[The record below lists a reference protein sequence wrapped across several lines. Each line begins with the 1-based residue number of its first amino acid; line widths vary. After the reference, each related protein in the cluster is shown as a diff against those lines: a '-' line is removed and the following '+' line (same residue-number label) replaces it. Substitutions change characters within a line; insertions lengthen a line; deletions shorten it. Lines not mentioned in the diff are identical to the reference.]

1 MICQKLS
8 LLIWGDCNMRVK
20 RLINELLLKQNTWNI
35 FFLILF
41 FPIYLYLIQSSQRFF
56 SIFGI
61 TGFLILLS
69 YLFWLYRYKIRFYQI
84 PLHFI
89 IASILFM
96 QVIKGDTVPLALI
109 VAVLGISLFFVQDI
123 ISNEEYKNL
132 EIMRQIVISGIIFM
146 SFITFAFLFGIVF
159 ISSNSISGFVLIL
172 LSIIGFMSSFNI
184 ITYTLWMYNI
194 DKKYY
199 IPVAIIAS
207 VILVQLFIGLRILPF
222 THLTQSMLL
231 TTYLIFSISIFR
243 DIYLKRLNLS
253 NIIARISLLG
263 VLVGLL
269 IFTSLS

>member
-1 MICQKLS
+1 
-8 LLIWGDCNMRVK
+8 MRVK

-41 FPIYLYLIQSSQRFF
+41 FPIYLYLIQSSQLFF

-109 VAVLGISLFFVQDI
+109 VSVLGISLFFVQDI

-132 EIMRQIVISGIIFM
+132 EIMRQIVISGVIFM

-172 LSIIGFMSSFNI
+172 LSIIGFISSFNI

-243 DIYLKRLNLS
+243 DIYLKRLNSS